1 MNGALFRRIVAFL
14 AAICIQQCSNAAVG
28 ADENLLLN
36 GALEAD
42 QATLPPFWSIK
53 GTGIEWK
60 PSGGPGG
67 KPCVSLSSSSVLKG
81 ERTFRQYGLRLAE
94 GGRYR
99 VSAYCRTK
107 SFSCK
112 SGTFAIV
119 NNWWNKSA
127 GVGKIPEDTGGKWVK
142 MEQEFSCFPSDNGA
156 YSAVLYAIDAKGEVA
171 FADLRLSA
179 VDPLAIEKTERS
191 SVLSAQSDPRII
203 PFSPLLGRIPC
214 CDPRIEFR
222 FFGKLPKGTSAS
234 DFEVRIEADG
244 VDGRTCAPLDTSSP
258 MFVAIPGG
266 DSERQGVFT
275 ASIVRKAD
283 GSSVFAER
291 HRYAVRDIPGILK
304 KGRRLNNLAYELV
317 NERRCGEATSIHP
330 FDVSRDGWIF
340 IKADGGS
347 TVRLDGAG
355 VVSSA
360 TPRGE
365 TFRRVSAGRHKVEV
379 SGAADRIIVR
389 LIVDIFNYCPGANSH
404 VKENGPYDWSFQ
416 EKYVLPAV
424 TTQNGGSVP
433 KERRADFLDRG
444 YRWLANLGTSGV
456 SAEKLL
462 HLLKGAPGMTNDF
475 CAGVTCDEQF
485 LHRPN
490 EIAEFT
496 KGMAA
501 YDLEALPEK
510 SIYTWAVG
518 KPFTKAVDE
527 RFFSTCLNV
536 SLGNG
541 MMLFEAYCRTK
552 ETEDEA
558 RRYLDGYVKDT
569 IVRYRKTYPLSVGS
583 TCIAFGNFNQV
594 PILSLAH
601 HPEVD
606 FKYYLDMQLNMAAN
620 DPAFDGIGSVGYW
633 GSYYADEELHR
644 WSFALMRHYVV
655 EGRKDMLSARYG
667 FSYRPDHVLNGDF
680 RGSLDPWR
688 ITGDVRADSF
698 SDFAKTSQNR
708 WGGNG
713 GVGDT
718 FAVLVRGRDSVATL
732 RQTARGLVPG
742 RKYRLRYATFDVK
755 DVKAKRI
762 APRRFAVSASAGA
775 GASVDGALTWTHV
788 DRRIKG
794 RYATNDGCAR
804 INLGQIVFTATAPET
819 EVSFSNE
826 RAEAGEELG
835 VNYVSILPYYPA
847 R

>member
-317 NERRCGEATSIHP
+317 N
-330 FDVSRDGWIF
+330 
-340 IKADGGS
+340 
-347 TVRLDGAG
+347 
-355 VVSSA
+355 
-360 TPRGE
+360 
-365 TFRRVSAGRHKVEV
+365 
-379 SGAADRIIVR
+379 
-389 LIVDIFNYCPGANSH
+389 
-404 VKENGPYDWSFQ
+404 
-416 EKYVLPAV
+416 
-424 TTQNGGSVP
+424 
-433 KERRADFLDRG
+433 
-444 YRWLANLGTSGV
+444 
-456 SAEKLL
+456 
-462 HLLKGAPGMTNDF
+462 
-475 CAGVTCDEQF
+475 
-485 LHRPN
+485 
-490 EIAEFT
+490 
-496 KGMAA
+496 
-501 YDLEALPEK
+501 
-510 SIYTWAVG
+510 
-518 KPFTKAVDE
+518 
-527 RFFSTCLNV
+527 
-536 SLGNG
+536 
-541 MMLFEAYCRTK
+541 
-552 ETEDEA
+552 
-558 RRYLDGYVKDT
+558 
-569 IVRYRKTYPLSVGS
+569 
-583 TCIAFGNFNQV
+583 
-594 PILSLAH
+594 
-601 HPEVD
+601 
-606 FKYYLDMQLNMAAN
+606 
-620 DPAFDGIGSVGYW
+620 
-633 GSYYADEELHR
+633 
-644 WSFALMRHYVV
+644 
-655 EGRKDMLSARYG
+655 
-667 FSYRPDHVLNGDF
+667 
-680 RGSLDPWR
+680 
-688 ITGDVRADSF
+688 
-698 SDFAKTSQNR
+698 
-708 WGGNG
+708 
-713 GVGDT
+713 
-718 FAVLVRGRDSVATL
+718 
-732 RQTARGLVPG
+732 
-742 RKYRLRYATFDVK
+742 
-755 DVKAKRI
+755 
-762 APRRFAVSASAGA
+762 
-775 GASVDGALTWTHV
+775 
-788 DRRIKG
+788 
-794 RYATNDGCAR
+794 
-804 INLGQIVFTATAPET
+804 
-819 EVSFSNE
+819 
-826 RAEAGEELG
+826 
-835 VNYVSILPYYPA
+835 
-847 R
+847 